1 MQLQL
6 PIFPS
11 DTKLLSDCV
20 GTYTQEGLVQ
30 YIINGLPAYSHTTED
45 LNGFKFITCT
55 LIEQRL
61 CKKAEIERGFQI
73 SESFI
78 QRYYNKYL
86 KYGAKAFFSE
96 THTKG
101 TPHKIVG
108 EKQERIQ
115 LKLNKGQSV
124 NSIAKQEKVAES
136 AIRYQ
141 IKQGYLKKKV

>member
-1 MQLQL
+1 MQLKL

-11 DTKLLSDCV
+11 ETIFLSDCV
-20 GTYTQEGLVQ
+20 GIYTIDGIVQ
-30 YIINGLPAYSHTTED
+30 YIINGLPAYSHATED

-55 LIEQRL
+55 LIKQHL
-61 CKKAEIERGFQI
+61 CSQAEIERGFNI
-73 SESFI
+73 TEGFV
-78 QRYYNKYL
+78 QRYYK
-86 KYGAKAFFSE
+86 KFVKHGAQAFYAE
-96 THTKG
+96 KHTKG